1 MASLMDD
8 LVLVLESEVEQYKK
22 LVALSEAMRDAL
34 VISDVSA
41 VEQITADQESV
52 ANDLQALEGQ
62 RVRIMNDMALVLN
75 RKPEELK
82 VSALEESIG
91 HQPQLQERLRNV
103 RMELT
108 KTMEELKRRNQSNQA
123 LLRQSMEL
131 LEFDLNLF
139 RSMRQAPETANY
151 NKSAYNTG
159 DLLGSRGFDA
169 KQ

>member
-8 LVLVLESEVEQYKK
+8 LALVLESEVEQYKK

-131 LEFDLNLF
+131 LAFDLNLF

>member
-8 LVLVLESEVEQYKK
+8 LALVLESEVEQYKK

-75 RKPEELK
+75 RKPEEFK

>member
-8 LVLVLESEVEQYKK
+8 LALVLESEVEQYKK

-159 DLLGSRGFDA
+159 GLLGSRGFDA

>member
-8 LVLVLESEVEQYKK
+8 LALVLESEVEQYKK

-91 HQPQLQERLRNV
+91 HQPQLQERLRNI

>member
-8 LVLVLESEVEQYKK
+8 LALVLESEVEQYKK

-139 RSMRQAPETANY
+139 RSMRQAPEAANY

>member
-8 LVLVLESEVEQYKK
+8 LALVLESEVEQYKK

-139 RSMRQAPETANY
+139 RSMPQAPETANY

>member
-8 LVLVLESEVEQYKK
+8 LALVLESEVEQYKK

-123 LLRQSMEL
+123 LLRQSMEI
-131 LEFDLNLF
+131 LEFYLNLF
-139 RSMRQAPETANY
+139 LIMRQAP
-151 NKSAYNTG
+151 
-159 DLLGSRGFDA
+159 
-169 KQ
+169 

>member
-8 LVLVLESEVEQYKK
+8 LALVLESEVEQYKK

-41 VEQITADQESV
+41 VEHITADQESV

-82 VSALEESIG
+82 VSVLEESIG
-91 HQPQLQERLRNV
+91 HQPQLQERLRTV

-108 KTMEELKRRNQSNQA
+108 KTMEDLRRRNQSNQA

>member
-8 LVLVLESEVEQYKK
+8 LALVLESEVEQYKK

-91 HQPQLQERLRNV
+91 HQP
-103 RMELT
+103 
-108 KTMEELKRRNQSNQA
+108 
-123 LLRQSMEL
+123 
-131 LEFDLNLF
+131 
-139 RSMRQAPETANY
+139 NY
-151 NKSAYNTG
+151 R
-159 DLLGSRGFDA
+159 DV
-169 KQ
+169 

>member
-8 LVLVLESEVEQYKK
+8 LAVVLESEVEQYKK

>member
-8 LVLVLESEVEQYKK
+8 LALVLESEVEQYKK

-131 LEFDLNLF
+131 LEFDLNLL

>member
-8 LVLVLESEVEQYKK
+8 LALVLESEVEQYKK

-75 RKPEELK
+75 RKPEALK

>member
-8 LVLVLESEVEQYKK
+8 LALVLESEVEQYKK

-34 VISDVSA
+34 VISDVST

>member
-8 LVLVLESEVEQYKK
+8 LTKVLESETVKYKE
-22 LVALSEAMRDAL
+22 LLDLSESLREAL
-34 VISDVSA
+34 IESDVPS
-41 VEQITADQESV
+41 VERLTANQEEVS
-52 ANDLQALEGQ
+52 NEIQSLEH
-62 RVRIMNDMALVLN
+62 RRARIMNDIAVVLN
-75 RKPEELK
+75 KDPKSLRVSDLEASLASQPALQAQLSSVRSDLRDTMDSLK
-82 VSALEESIG
+82 QVN
-91 HQPQLQERLRNV
+91 HV
-103 RMELT
+103 
-108 KTMEELKRRNQSNQA
+108 NQT

-151 NKSAYNTG
+151 NKSAVNTG

>member
-1 MASLMDD
+1 MDD
-8 LVLVLESEVEQYKK
+8 LALVLESEVEQYKK

>member
-8 LVLVLESEVEQYKK
+8 LALVLESEVEQYKK

-62 RVRIMNDMALVLN
+62 RVRLMNDMALALN

>member
-8 LVLVLESEVEQYKK
+8 LALVLESEVEQYKK

-62 RVRIMNDMALVLN
+62 RVRIMNDIAVVLN
-75 RKPEELK
+75 KKPEELK

>member
-8 LVLVLESEVEQYKK
+8 LALVLESEVEQYKK

-52 ANDLQALEGQ
+52 ANDLQALEGE

>member
-1 MASLMDD
+1 MDD
-8 LVLVLESEVEQYKK
+8 LALVLESEVEQYKK

-34 VISDVSA
+34 VISDVST

>member
-8 LVLVLESEVEQYKK
+8 LALVLESEVEQYKK

-108 KTMEELKRRNQSNQA
+108 KTMEELKRSNQSNQA

>member
-8 LVLVLESEVEQYKK
+8 LALVLESEVEQYKK

-91 HQPQLQERLRNV
+91 HQPQLQGRLRNV

>member
-8 LVLVLESEVEQYKK
+8 LALVLESEVEQYKK

-52 ANDLQALEGQ
+52 ANDLQAFEGQ

>member
-8 LVLVLESEVEQYKK
+8 LALVLESEVEQYKK

-151 NKSAYNTG
+151 NKSAVNTG

>member
-1 MASLMDD
+1 M
-8 LVLVLESEVEQYKK
+8 
-22 LVALSEAMRDAL
+22 
-34 VISDVSA
+34 SA
-41 VEQITADQESV
+41 VEQSTADQESV

-91 HQPQLQERLRNV
+91 HQPQLQGRLRNV

>member
-8 LVLVLESEVEQYKK
+8 LALVLESEVEQYKK

>member
-8 LVLVLESEVEQYKK
+8 LALVLESEVEQYKK

-131 LEFDLNLF
+131 LELGLNLL

>member
-8 LVLVLESEVEQYKK
+8 LALVLESEVEQYKK

-62 RVRIMNDMALVLN
+62 RVHIMNDMALVLN

>member
-8 LVLVLESEVEQYKK
+8 LALVLESEVEQYKK

-82 VSALEESIG
+82 VSVLEESIG
-91 HQPQLQERLRNV
+91 HQPALQERLRAV

>member
-8 LVLVLESEVEQYKK
+8 LALVLESEVEQYKK

-103 RMELT
+103 RTELT